1 MSLTPKRRE
10 ERAKARA
17 DGTYSGV
24 DDDCCYKC
32 CRDSIAVCGDKCKE
46 CKEDC
51 KCKCHNKVTPQE
63 GEVAPPPNQINM
75 ERGGRRTRRR
85 KRKRRRKSTK
95 KKRRRKRTKK
105 KRRRRRRRSRK

>member
-1 MSLTPKRRE
+1 MSLTPRARE
-10 ERAKARA
+10 KRAKKRA
-17 DGTYSGV
+17 DGTYKGV

-32 CRDSIAVCGDKCKE
+32 CEDTAYVCGEKCVE

-63 GEVAPPPNQINM
+63 GEGAPPSPQDM
-75 ERGGRRTRRR
+75 KRGGRKTRRR

-105 KRRRRRRRSRK
+105 KRKRLRRSRK